1 MAYYPQSG
9 VSPPQISDAP
19 MVMVQLPIG
28 VVEVLLVVFFVA
40 VILAFDRMGR

>member
-1 MAYYPQSG
+1 
-9 VSPPQISDAP
+9 